1 MPKKNIAMVVDT
13 IGQGQITPVKIMLWH
28 VLLGVSSRECKSSKS
43 VVPLTVRLVCQKER
57 EVDVNENCI
66 LKKV

>member
-1 MPKKNIAMVVDT
+1 MVVDT

-43 VVPLTVRLVCQKER
+43 VVPLTFGWFV
-57 EVDVNENCI
+57 
-66 LKKV
+66 KKNMKLMSMKMAY